1 MQLGNALFAIALSAA
16 TVSSAMAQE
25 RAAARSEAAIL
36 ADGWALL
43 AKGDAAGA
51 TALASQA
58 MARDPFSSAAL
69 VLAVEAELTRGG
81 PPAAL
86 AAYERWLGSRR
97 LDDAHVLRRI
107 ARALLIDAGG
117 AKQPNVTAR
126 LAALTA
132 LAADG
137 DRDAAATLEQAAFTG
152 RFGETRALASI
163 GSDRAVNILIAQLGS
178 TPGAKGPLI
187 DALAESG
194 SKLAVPHLRAL
205 LFDANDLNRASAAD
219 ALGRMGASEAM
230 PELRPLLN
238 DPVFTVKMKAA
249 GALYRLNDSSGL
261 PLLTELTNSEHG
273 AVRIAAARELASQPD
288 TVWQGMVRNLTNDP
302 DPVVR
307 LDAAKLIAPY
317 DQPLAKSVLDALMR
331 DSNVA
336 IQEEASR
343 IFVERV
349 AADFATLR
357 ALMRSGTTAV
367 RVKAAGRILEL
378 TR

>member
-1 MQLGNALFAIALSAA
+1 MQLRVLLFVIGLTTV
-16 TVSSAMAQE
+16 TVSGVTGQAP
-25 RAAARSEAAIL
+25 ARSEAAML

-43 AKGDAAGA
+43 AKGDSGGAA
-51 TALASQA
+51 ALASQA

-69 VLAVEAELTRGG
+69 VLAVEAELLRGG
-81 PPAAL
+81 SAAAL
-86 AAYERWLGSRR
+86 TVYEKWLGNRK

-107 ARALLIDAGG
+107 ARTVVVEAAG

-137 DRDAAATLEQAAFTG
+137 DREASATLEQAAFTG
-152 RFGETRALASI
+152 RFGETRALASM
-163 GSDRAVNILIAQLGS
+163 GDERAVNILIAQLGA

-205 LFDANDLNRASAAD
+205 LLDANDLNRSSAAD
-219 ALGRMGASEAM
+219 ALGRMGATEAI
-230 PELRPLLN
+230 PQLRKLLN
-238 DPVFTVKMKAA
+238 DPVFPVKLKAA

-261 PLLTELTNSEHG
+261 PLLTELTQSEHA
-273 AVRIAAARELASQPD
+273 AVRVAAARELASQPD
-288 TVWQGMVRNLTNDP
+288 TVWQGLVRNLANDP

-307 LDAAKLIAPY
+307 LDAARLIAPY
-317 DQPLAKSVLDALMR
+317 DHQLAKSVLDGLMR
-331 DSNVA
+331 DANIAV
-336 IQEEASR
+336 QEEASR
-343 IFVERV
+343 VLVERV
-349 AADFATLR
+349 AGDFATLR
-357 ALMRSGTTAV
+357 VMMRSGNVAV

>member
-1 MQLGNALFAIALSAA
+1 MQFKVFLLSVCLGLAPSAA
-16 TVSSAMAQE
+16 IGQGGVP
-25 RAAARSEAAIL
+25 ARSEAAIL

-51 TALASQA
+51 AAMASQA
-58 MARDPFSSAAL
+58 MTRDPWSSAAL
-69 VLAVEAELTRGG
+69 VLGVEAELKRGG
-81 PPAAL
+81 PAAGL
-86 AAYERWLGSRR
+86 ATYEKWLGSRR

-107 ARALLIDAGG
+107 ARVLLVEAAA

-137 DRDAAATLEQAAFTG
+137 DRDAAVTLEQAALTG
-152 RFGETRALASI
+152 RFGETRALASL
-163 GSDRAVNILIAQLGS
+163 GDNRAVNILIAQLGS
-178 TPGAKGPLI
+178 TPGAKGPII

-194 SKLAVPHLRAL
+194 SKLAVPPLQAML
-205 LFDANDLNRASAAD
+205 LDVNDLNRASAAD
-219 ALGRMGASEAM
+219 ALGRMSATEAI
-230 PELRPLLN
+230 PQLRTLLN

-261 PLLTELTNSEHG
+261 PLLTDLANSEHA

-288 TVWQGMVRNLTNDP
+288 TVWQGLVRNLTNDS

-307 LDAAKLIAPY
+307 LDAAKLIAPF
-317 DQPLAKSVLDALMR
+317 DQALARSVLDALMR
-331 DSNVA
+331 DGNIA

-357 ALMRSGTTAV
+357 ALMRSATLAV